1 MQNKNTTNYLLNS
14 SKSKVISK
22 IGVILCLLLVGN
34 IVFYL
39 TVTQYLLFDEFK
51 KQVKVYY
58 LENDKKT
65 NSSLKVAKASLDK
78 YIKSQNTLEINDSK
92 PDYCLKIKNIVK
104 LENFPSQLSVSTN
117 PTNFK
122 FSNFEID
129 KEIENNITMTNQTQ
143 FQEYNTYLVNLQ
155 NSITEFELTE
165 LCQNFVSLKVSDN
178 FVMLDYPK
186 IDKIYN
192 TLNEFKKSKNLIN
205 KLNPDLSLKYTNL
218 IKINYDLIDD
228 YGSKV
233 SFEEKNLNKQKL
245 VLELELFISQLSNG
259 LSYTTQLEYLL
270 SNIQTSLANSEK
282 VFTKLDNIQ
291 SKNILNYPFKINSI
305 NL

>member
-1 MQNKNTTNYLLNS
+1 MTNYYSNS

-34 IVFYL
+34 VVFYL
-39 TVTQYLLFDEFK
+39 TVTQNLLFDEFK
-51 KQVKVYY
+51 KQVKIYY

-65 NSSLKVAKASLDK
+65 NTSLKVAKASLDK
-78 YIKSQNTLEINDSK
+78 YTKNLSIVETNDSK
-92 PDYCLKIKNIVK
+92 PDYCLKLNNIVK
-104 LENFPSQLSVSTN
+104 PENFPSQLSISTN
-117 PTNFK
+117 PTSFK

-129 KEIENNITMTNQTQ
+129 KEIDSNIMMTNKTQ
-143 FQEYNTYLVNLQ
+143 FQEYNMYLVNLQ
-155 NSITEFELTE
+155 NSITEIELSE
-165 LCQNFVSLKVSDN
+165 LCQNFVTLKVREN
-178 FVMLDYPK
+178 FAIIDYPK

-192 TLNEFKKSKNLIN
+192 TLSELKNSKNPIS
-205 KLNPDLSLKYTNL
+205 KLNPDLSLRYTNL
-218 IKINYDLIDD
+218 VNNNYNLIDD
-228 YGSKV
+228 FGSKV

-245 VLELELFISQLSNG
+245 VLELEVFISQLSSG
-259 LSYTTQLEYLL
+259 SSYTIQLEYLL

-282 VFTKLDNIQ
+282 VFNKLDNIQ